1 MWRDPKDNRRT
12 YDLPSVDVPLV
23 LESTWDADGKIGY
36 VFANW
41 QTAAQTVVFA
51 PRSYG
56 PKAANYGVVVYSEEG
71 RRSIQEHGTLPSEL
85 RIEVPAL
92 AAVLV
97 EQTR

>member
-1 MWRDPKDNRRT
+1 
-12 YDLPSVDVPLV
+12 VPLV
-23 LESTWDADGKIGY
+23 LESTWEADGRIAY

-41 QTAAQTVVFA
+41 QTSTQTVVFA

-56 PKAANYGVVVYSEEG
+56 PKAASYGVAVCSEEG

-92 AAVLV
+92 AAILV
-97 EQTR
+97 EQTH